1 MRFAHTGDLHIGK
14 RLYEHSLLS
23 EQEQMLEQMLD
34 ILVQEAVDA
43 LIIAGD
49 IYDKPTPAADAVR
62 LFDDFVY
69 KVSEQGIRLFVISGN
84 HDSMERISFG
94 SRIMQAEGVYFQENF
109 EQRAQKIVLQ
119 DAHGSV
125 YVYMVPFMKPVYM
138 NMDSYEDAFAAIL
151 EQSEIDYTQRNV
163 LVAHQFVTGTRMGE
177 NADMQDLDER
187 GLLPVRSESES
198 IHVGGLDNISY
209 ELVRQFDYVALGHLH
224 RRQCIGEEHIRYA
237 GSPFPYSF
245 SEGNDSKS
253 IEIVDI
259 CEKGN
264 VEIHSVSLEPVRG
277 LRTIK
282 GTLEHLTSDAVV
294 YADGVS
300 REDYI
305 CAVITDRERVS
316 DAAGKLFRWYPNL
329 LRIEYQTELRDTVES
344 EIAELQGKS
353 PAELFAEYYESMSGK
368 PLADRQRKIVEEILG
383 GDMCET
389 D

>member
-23 EQEQMLEQMLD
+23 DQEYMLEQMLD
-34 ILVQEAVDA
+34 ILIREAVDA

-49 IYDKPTPAADAVR
+49 VYDKPTPAADAVR

-69 KVSEQGIRLFVISGN
+69 KVAEQGIRLFVISGN

-109 EQRAQKIVLQ
+109 EQRAQKIALR
-119 DAHGSV
+119 DAYGPV
-125 YVYMVPFMKPVYM
+125 YIYMVPFMKPVYM
-138 NMDSYEDAFAAIL
+138 NMDSYENAFAAIL

-163 LVAHQFVTGTRMGE
+163 LVAHQFVTGTRAGE
-177 NADMQDLDER
+177 TGNMQELDER

-264 VEIHSVSLEPVRG
+264 VEIHSVLLEPARG

-282 GTLEHLTSDAVV
+282 GTLEHLVSDAVV

-329 LRIEYQTELRDTVES
+329 LRIEYQTERRDTVES

>member
-23 EQEQMLEQMLD
+23 DQEQMLEQMLEVL
-34 ILVQEAVDA
+34 IREAVDA

-49 IYDKPTPAADAVR
+49 IYDKPTPRAEAVR

-69 KVSEQGIRLFVISGN
+69 KVSKQGIRLFVISGN

-94 SRIMQAEGVYFQENF
+94 SRIMQQEGVYFQENF
-109 EQRAQKIVLQ
+109 EQRAQKIALQ
-119 DAHGSV
+119 DAYGPV
-125 YVYMVPFMKPVYM
+125 YIYMVPFMRPVYM
-138 NMDSYEDAFAAIL
+138 NMDSYENAFAAIL

-163 LVAHQFVTGTRMGE
+163 LVAHQFVTGTRKGE
-177 NADMQDLDER
+177 AGDMQELDKR

-224 RRQCIGEEHIRYA
+224 RRQCIGETHIRYA

-264 VEIHSVSLEPVRG
+264 VEIHSAALAAMRG

-282 GTLEHLTSDAVV
+282 GTLKHLTSDEVV
-294 YADGVS
+294 FADGVS

-305 CAVITDRERVS
+305 CAVLTDRERVS
-316 DAAGKLFRWYPNL
+316 DAAGKLLRWYPNL
-329 LRIEYQTELRDTVES
+329 LRIEHQTELKDTVES

-353 PAELFAEYYESMSGK
+353 PAELFAEYYESMRGK
-368 PLADRQRKIVEEILG
+368 PLAGRQRKIVEEILG